1 MTKLNTTFNS
11 SIATGRILTN
21 LNSVENSTAK
31 INTCVVQNADEIC
44 QFVLHDEFKILTSSK
59 FTTEELTKQCITF
72 ANDCLGIPEANYS
85 KEEHFAKSKRD
96 SLRESMKIAQVLMA
110 KSLYITDQDF
120 ITKNKRVSNQGRM
133 FINNPN
139 TVAGTNRFNTDNDN
153 EKRLGK
159 SELLSIYS
167 SVYGNSGSNQTVS
180 KMSKSYADFLNH
192 LKSVVVET
200 KEDKTN
206 VKTTKVKLPEGVK
219 IEDVYTWQEQ
229 IQEQFENVFNAHV
242 LAMTPEQAVKKG
254 YIDSIDQHPSHKP
267 LSPRKVA

>member
-11 SIATGRILTN
+11 SKATGRILNN

-110 KSLYITDQDF
+110 KSLYITDLDEKK
-120 ITKNKRVSNQGRM
+120 TKRVSNQGRM
-133 FINNPN
+133 MISNPN
-139 TVAGTNRFNTDNDN
+139 IVAGTDRFNKDNDN
-153 EKRLGK
+153 EIRTGK
-159 SELLSIYS
+159 QDLLAIYS

-200 KEDKTN
+200 KEDKTD

-229 IQEQFENVFNAHV
+229 IEAQFENIFEAHV

-254 YIDSIDQHPSHKP
+254 YIDSVQDHPNNMAR
-267 LSPRKVA
+267 RKVA

>member
-1 MTKLNTTFNS
+1 
-11 SIATGRILTN
+11 
-21 LNSVENSTAK
+21 
-31 INTCVVQNADEIC
+31 
-44 QFVLHDEFKILTSSK
+44 
-59 FTTEELTKQCITF
+59 
-72 ANDCLGIPEANYS
+72 
-85 KEEHFAKSKRD
+85 
-96 SLRESMKIAQVLMA
+96 MKIAQVLMA

-167 SVYGNSGSNQTVS
+167 SAYGNSGSNQTVS

-206 VKTTKVKLPEGVK
+206 TKTTKVKLPEGVK

-229 IQEQFENVFNAHV
+229 IEAQFENIFEAHV

-254 YIDSIDQHPSHKP
+254 YIDSVQDHPNNMAR
-267 LSPRKVA
+267 RKVA